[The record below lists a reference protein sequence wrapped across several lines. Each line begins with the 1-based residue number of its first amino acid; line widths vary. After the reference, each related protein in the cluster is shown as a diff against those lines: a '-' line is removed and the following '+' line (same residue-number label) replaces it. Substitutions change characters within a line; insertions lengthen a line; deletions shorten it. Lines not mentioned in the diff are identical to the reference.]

1 MKYGAFLIFSFFILT
16 ACAAPQVQAP
26 PADNPRIIYRDLTK
40 PKPVKNS
47 ISKNEA
53 GAGEAASAAFNSN
66 EAKPRF
72 FIQFANES
80 TQKFDPVS
88 FKELL
93 GATHAK
99 THILIVGHSY
109 GKSAVGTMNLAAKR
123 AQTIA
128 RQLGKRGYANV
139 YVMAAWG
146 RTPVWFAPSRGV
158 SIYLIEKNTANV
170 LPIIFKGK
178 SPEKKPNRAKG
189 NVEATAPVPK
199 TSADGA

>member
-1 MKYGAFLIFSFFILT
+1 MKYGALLIFGFFMLT

-40 PKPVKNS
+40 PNPVKNN
-47 ISKNEA
+47 ISKNET
-53 GAGEAASAAFNSN
+53 GAGDAASAAYNSN
-66 EAKPRF
+66 GAKPRF

-88 FKELL
+88 FKKLL

-99 THILIVGHSY
+99 THILVVGHSY

-128 RQLGKRGYANV
+128 RQLSKRGYANV
-139 YVMAAWG
+139 YAMASWG

-158 SIYLIEKNTANV
+158 SIYVIEKNPTDTV
-170 LPIIFKGK
+170 PIIFKGN
-178 SPEKKPNRAKG
+178 SPVKKPGGPKG
-189 NVEATAPVPK
+189 NVEVAAPVPK
-199 TSADGA
+199 TGADGA